1 MEEREGTMLIRRS
14 RTSNDNCILEAGS
27 IHRYTYKFRGVGL
40 GCQPKG
46 FLDWQNIA
54 GYKYE
59 VITYDRELTEEEIS
73 EYELLKIIRNKPAY

>member
-1 MEEREGTMLIRRS
+1 MENKEA
-14 RTSNDNCILEAGS
+14 RTGNDNCILEAGYN
-27 IHRYTYKFRGVGL
+27 HRYTYKFRGVGL

-46 FLDWQNIA
+46 FLDWQNIT

-73 EYELLKIIRNKPAY
+73 EYELIKIIHNKPVY